1 MSDPNAGEALFL
13 DQLHEELT
21 LDYVGL
27 WSVVLL
33 ARHALGRIGDRELRQ
48 IVLKGVG
55 QLLDLDEIELGFPLR
70 DGRFLA
76 WTYAPKDALAK
87 IEREWEALGR
97 DPNIGEIVW
106 LNKLDAAPLQSP

>member
-13 DQLHEELT
+13 DRLRLELPVDW
-21 LDYVGL
+21 LGL
-27 WSVVLL
+27 WVVVLI
-33 ARHALGRIGDRELRQ
+33 ARGALGPIGDRELRQ
-48 IVLKGVG
+48 IVLKGIG
-55 QLLDLDEIELGFPLR
+55 QLLDLDDIELGFPLR

-76 WTYAPKDALAK
+76 WTYAPKDALEK